1 MASQGCRAQEAYP
14 ANYGIPWEV
23 TEMKCDIFNGLCQY
37 ATEWHPLVHDGRMI
51 HWSVRYCKK
60 PLYRFEVEK
69 LNLMEKYGIRPGNV
83 RGKLSIVE
91 ALLYQY
97 KLRYYGMLV
106 AEFCGRVVRKALRI
120 CGIKTATD

>member
-1 MASQGCRAQEAYP
+1 MPISAGRISADEPVLCLAMAVQGCRAQEAYP

-37 ATEWHPLVHDGRMI
+37 ATDWHPLVADGRMI

-69 LNLMEKYGIRPGNV
+69 INLMEKYGIRPGKGGQRCERCPGRGWIRSVHGRTV
-83 RGKLSIVE
+83 RDF
-91 ALLYQY
+91 
-97 KLRYYGMLV
+97 R
-106 AEFCGRVVRKALRI
+106 
-120 CGIKTATD
+120 